1 VRFCSV
7 YSVPMCVNSCKKKYE
22 SKPTY
27 PNPNR
32 MTAIPKYQLNNDVFW
47 ISFIPGLLFPFGVH
61 LLVVIRLCFFLIS
74 RFLRYDLCLSIS
86 VFLMFFIKESRIS
99 KSNCARP
106 PQPKGWGM
114 LRAAR
119 FRLTGFQKHPNLRF
133 PGSAHQNNCVLCA
146 RLHDTLLIN
155 LMIHEIPA
163 RVHFLPDLKVGVSVT
178 LCTPFVMIIDLLQT
192 RSC

>member
-1 VRFCSV
+1 MTSRSNGAQEVLWNEWSFWEV
-7 YSVPMCVNSCKKKYE
+7 EKIAFGF
-22 SKPTY
+22 SK
-27 PNPNR
+27 
-32 MTAIPKYQLNNDVFW
+32 
-47 ISFIPGLLFPFGVH
+47 
-61 LLVVIRLCFFLIS
+61 
-74 RFLRYDLCLSIS
+74 
-86 VFLMFFIKESRIS
+86 IKRR
-99 KSNCARP
+99 SNCARP

-178 LCTPFVMIIDLLQT
+178 LCTPFVMKNKYLPYLASHGYVACT
-192 RSC
+192 PASAGRSMTSL